1 MVTAALLLAAP
12 GCGGDGQFSRDDAVA
27 RVHRDNPDITADQA
41 GCVADR
47 LVERFGLDELG
58 DMAAADPPDADL
70 QEAEF
75 TDAFRCGVVG
85 DVRQQIVD
93 QLTAAALPADQ
104 AGCVADALVPGLTDA
119 DIDVIVSGAIT
130 ESFTQK
136 FDTAMRD
143 CGAAPS

>member
-1 MVTAALLLAAP
+1 MLLVAP
-12 GCGGDGQFSRDDAVA
+12 GCGGAGGGFSRDDAVA
-27 RVHRDNPDITADQA
+27 RVRQDNPDITADQA

-58 DMAAADPPDADL
+58 TLAAADPPDADL
-70 QEAEF
+70 QEAEY
-75 TDAFRCGVVG
+75 TDAFRCGVTG

-93 QLTAAALPADQ
+93 LLTENAVPADQ
-104 AGCVADALVPGLTDA
+104 AGCVADELAPGLTDA
-119 DIDVIVSGAIT
+119 DIDVIVSGQIT

>member
-1 MVTAALLLAAP
+1 MAVAALLVAP
-12 GCGGDGQFSRDDAVA
+12 GCGGGGASRDDVVA
-27 RVHRDNPDITADQA
+27 RVKVDNTDATAEQA

-47 LVERFGLDELG
+47 LIERFGLDELDG
-58 DMAAADPPDADL
+58 MLAADPPDADL
-70 QEAEF
+70 EEAEF

-85 DVRQQIVD
+85 DVRQEIVD
-93 QLTAAALPADQ
+93 QLTANAVPADQ
-104 AGCVADALVPGLTDA
+104 AGCVADELVPGLTDA
-119 DIDVIVSGAIT
+119 DIDVIVSGDIT

>member
-1 MVTAALLLAAP
+1 MTVAVLLAAS
-12 GCGGDGQFSRDDAVA
+12 GCGGGAATRDDVVD
-27 RVHRDNPDITADQA
+27 RVRTDNTDATAEQA
-41 GCVADR
+41 SCVADR
-47 LVERFGLDELG
+47 LIDRFGLDGLDG
-58 DMAAADPPDADL
+58 MLAADPPDADL

-85 DVRQQIVD
+85 DVRQEIVD
-93 QLTAAALPADQ
+93 QLTANAVPADQ
-104 AGCVADALVPGLTDA
+104 AGCVADELVPGLTDA
-119 DIDVIVSGAIT
+119 DIDVIVSGDIT